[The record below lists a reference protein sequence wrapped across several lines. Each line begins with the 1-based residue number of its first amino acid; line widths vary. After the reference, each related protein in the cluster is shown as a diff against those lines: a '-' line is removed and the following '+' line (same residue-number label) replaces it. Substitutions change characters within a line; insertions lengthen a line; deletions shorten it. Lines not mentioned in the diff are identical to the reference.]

1 MKYVVDLLFRNED
14 EVRDVV
20 LNESE
25 ILVPGEMAN
34 VRRVTGDEIVDGDD
48 AMTFSQKPVYEMR
61 AEKTSTS
68 GDDRNR
74 LGIFGH

>member
-1 MKYVVDLLFRNED
+1 
-14 EVRDVV
+14 
-20 LNESE
+20 
-25 ILVPGEMAN
+25 MAD
-34 VRRVTGDEIVDGDD
+34 VRRVTGDQIVDGDD

-61 AEKTSTS
+61 AEKTRTS